1 MPGFC
6 TGTNDPRLTHQFE
19 QGWLEY
25 TAMAGTGGGPCFD
38 LSLLPLQVIFQICF
52 MDIMG
57 SSTSH
62 NHLCLGN
69 GPNKIN
75 QVPVL

>member
-1 MPGFC
+1 
-6 TGTNDPRLTHQFE
+6 
-19 QGWLEY
+19 
-25 TAMAGTGGGPCFD
+25 MAGTGGGPCFD